1 MILTDEE
8 IVALADRADGAGP
21 TEDWGLTFARLV
33 ERATLEKAARRFD
46 AGDKSALWPE
56 EVRDLLLFWANQDAD
71 GRLRETQRAGL

>member
-33 ERATLEKAARRFD
+33 ERATLEKAARKIEGGETGVWTLNND
-46 AGDKSALWPE
+46 AAEVLRVWAAEDARECWP
-56 EVRDLLLFWANQDAD
+56 
-71 GRLRETQRAGL
+71 